1 MHAVVI
7 TEPGEPEVLR
17 WLEVPDPAPGPGEV
31 VIDVTAGGVNRAD
44 LMQRQGFHPPPPGLP
59 ARRPGAP
66 PYRGRECWGGIRAV
80 GDGVADWR
88 PGDEVCA
95 LLAGGGYAEQVA
107 VPAGQVLPVPGKV
120 SMTQAA
126 AFPEAAC
133 TVYSNV
139 FALAG
144 LNAGETQL
152 VVGGSSGMGTWG
164 VHVG

>member
-7 TEPGEPEVLR
+7 TEPGGPEVLR
-17 WLEVPDPAPGPGEV
+17 WLEVPDPVPGPGEV
-31 VIDVTAGGVNRAD
+31 VIDIAAGGVNRAD
-44 LMQRQGFHPPPPGLP
+44 LMQRQGFYPPPPGAP
-59 ARRPGAP
+59 AYPGLECS
-66 PYRGRECWGGIRAV
+66 GRIRAV

-120 SMTQAA
+120 SLTQAA

-139 FALAG
+139 FQLAG
-144 LNAGETQL
+144 LTAGE
-152 VVGGSSGMGTWG
+152 
-164 VHVG
+164 